1 MGIVCGYY
9 RIENEMIENLKTESE
24 NAQNW
29 IDENYSNVYGKHHIE
44 NETVFEIDKGWAVAK
59 YLLKECD
66 KTPEKVLNKI
76 DGTDI
81 KKNDYDSPKYIYSE
95 NVKEI
100 YQAIEKI
107 TEEEIRAI
115 FNVQKM
121 IAQNVYNANFFNESN
136 WDFLMLHI
144 NTIKNAFRKAT
155 EKENGI
161 IINYH

>member
-9 RIENEMIENLKTESE
+9 RIENEIIENLKTESE

-29 IDENYSNVYGKHHIE
+29 IDENYSNVYGKYHIE

-66 KTPEKVLNKI
+66 KTSEKVLNKI
-76 DGTDI
+76 DGTEI
-81 KKNDYDSPKYIYSE
+81 NKFDYDSPKYIYSE

-100 YQAIEKI
+100 YQALEKI
-107 TEEEIRAI
+107 TEDEIKVI
-115 FNVQKM
+115 FNIQKM
-121 IAQNVYNANFFNESN
+121 REQNIYNADFFDESN